1 MRERFRD
8 FARPITEE
16 PLPRVD
22 VLVVNS
28 RTDTT
33 WLDAATASVEQQS
46 YPNTGLWVI
55 GNTDHALTLGQG
67 WNIGVQAS
75 TADLVLLLRE
85 EDMLTA
91 DLVDTLV
98 TFWHAGRRST
108 PSLVHVTNLI
118 TVLDERTGRMGAAP
132 LAHAGM
138 FLRSM
143 LVEQPFSSELG
154 HEAPHRMLEKLSQA
168 SIDPITFGVAHHHG
182 YIWRNHDFRI
192 DRLQVNG

>member
-1 MRERFRD
+1 MRQRFRD
-8 FARPITEE
+8 FARPIEQE

-22 VLVVNS
+22 VLIVQS
-28 RTDTT
+28 RQDTA
-33 WLDAATASVEQQS
+33 WLDAAVASVEQQS

-55 GNTDHALTLGQG
+55 DNLDRSLMLGQA

-75 TADLVLLLRE
+75 TAELVLLLRE

-98 TFWHAGRRST
+98 TFWHAGKRST
-108 PSLVHVTNLI
+108 PSLVHVTNFI
-118 TVLDERTGRMGAAP
+118 TVLDERTGRTGAAP

-143 LVEQPFSSELG
+143 LVEQPFSAELD
-154 HEAPHRMLEKLSQA
+154 HTAPAEVLARCKQA
-168 SIDPITFGVAHHHG
+168 STGPITFGVAHHHG
-182 YIWRNHDFRI
+182 YIWRNHAFRI
-192 DRLQVNG
+192 DRLNVNA